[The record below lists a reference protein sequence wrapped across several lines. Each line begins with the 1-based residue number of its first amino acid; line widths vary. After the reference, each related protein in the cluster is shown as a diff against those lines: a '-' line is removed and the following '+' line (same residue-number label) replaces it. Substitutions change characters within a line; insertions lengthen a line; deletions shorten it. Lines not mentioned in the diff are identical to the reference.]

1 MRIARFI
8 FVCFLSSL
16 AFTVSHASAADCYA
30 TKDAMAYVRA
40 HDIHFTL
47 LSGERAQQFVPVNAG
62 IETVSF
68 AAFVARADGAGAMF
82 FGNFAKIC
90 GPYLVNKKQVAKF
103 LRPA

>member
-1 MRIARFI
+1 
-8 FVCFLSSL
+8 
-16 AFTVSHASAADCYA
+16 
-30 TKDAMAYVRA
+30 MAYVRA